1 MCYSKGLLAP
11 SPDLAPN
18 AAALPSQT
26 APCVLSPVVDVVSR
40 FLPKI
45 LKPPLHAT
53 TRDIASRGRGEP
65 DRAGADQ
72 DAEQQ
77 AGGEEP
83 DTGRPTPRL
92 ELFDVVVGKLFVF
105 HFIIG
110 EFFVFFSFQF
120 ARHDISSTSR

>member
-1 MCYSKGLLAP
+1 MISKGLLAP
-11 SPDLAPN
+11 SPDPAPN

-26 APCVLSPVVDVVSR
+26 APRVLSPVVYVVSR
-40 FLPKI
+40 FIPKI

-65 DRAGADQ
+65 YGAGADQ

-77 AGGEEP
+77 AGGEKA

-92 ELFDVVVGKLFVF
+92 KLFDFVVGKLFVF
-105 HFIIG
+105 HIIVE
-110 EFFVFFSFQF
+110 EFFMFLGFQF
-120 ARHDISSTSR
+120 ASHDISSTSG